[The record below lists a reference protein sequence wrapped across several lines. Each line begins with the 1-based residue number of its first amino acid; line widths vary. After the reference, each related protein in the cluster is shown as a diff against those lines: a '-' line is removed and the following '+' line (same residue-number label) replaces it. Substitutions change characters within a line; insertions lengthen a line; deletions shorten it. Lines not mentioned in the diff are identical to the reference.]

1 MTHNTDVSSIQ
12 QEAAELYLADW
23 ATPIPV
29 NPNDKRPIGSG
40 WENTKYNNIDEVY
53 SVFSN
58 HRGNMGALLKD
69 DVVCI
74 DLDALNISKEVEVY
88 RSGKKQKV
96 CFGLELLEAVL
107 DHKFETNVIGRHTK
121 PIGGVF
127 VKSDFPMKRNNED
140 KLRPSIRA
148 DYTFQNEAFI
158 KQNNSKAGTVETLH
172 VGTQKLVSPSIYDG
186 EEFVWR
192 KPPSEELPF
201 FSHDKILEA
210 CRYLH
215 LLSIFSFAYP
225 SAGGRDKGMRDL
237 TNLLGH
243 SREADNPK
251 HVSRFLN
258 ILSSNSGDGD
268 ERGDKDWSD
277 LITNAKDMKFPSFET
292 MQRYFD
298 KLETKDLKQLYKFLG
313 VTTPKEEKEERA
325 EMPLVM
331 LNTTKASELRPEN
344 ILARDILI
352 KNLWQRGCYSHI
364 VGTGGSLKSLSL
376 MQLGI
381 LASNGDGF
389 WLPQFKL
396 DRPLKILYINNE
408 DNADEL
414 NRRCYGIIDGLNRLD
429 EKNKGKTYNLDNF
442 EYQSTLE
449 DQLYFAHKSN
459 ENAIPKINTK
469 QVAHFKEYL
478 FDNQFD
484 GLMLDPIVS
493 FHNLNENNNGEMEFF
508 IKKGIIAPFCV
519 GANVGVM
526 GGHHTSKGSTNNGD
540 EIEDNTNASRGAS
553 AITNA
558 ARSVLRF
565 APMNKQSAKQTFGNK
580 PEDLIKRHNYI
591 NVAFGKANN
600 WATQDGDWLE
610 KKIVKYAG
618 MNGFEIDTVIGVY
631 DPAIRDI
638 KEKNDKEKFEQDTKL
653 RDRVID
659 TLDHANMIEWNE
671 NKSYIFIPDVAKA
684 LEEHNLEF
692 CLDVNQQFGSFAKKG
707 YTKSDGYQMTVAQMS
722 NYLSGLF
729 KTKAVKHGK
738 QILFYNG
745 QRGGGNRTRWLE
757 IAPME
762 DNVVQLNP
770 TGNSNE

>member
-88 RSGKKQKV
+88 RNGRMQKV

-201 FSHDKILEA
+201 FSHEKILEA

-215 LLSIFSFAYP
+215 LLSIFTFAYP
-225 SAGGRDKGMRDL
+225 SEGGRDKGMRDL

-243 SREADNPK
+243 SREAEDPNR
-251 HVSRFLN
+251 VSRFIN

-298 KLETKDLKQLYKFLG
+298 KLETNDLKQLYKFLD
-313 VTTPKEEKEERA
+313 VSTATEEKEEKKTK
-325 EMPLVM
+325 ELPLVQ
-331 LNTTKASELRPEN
+331 LNTTKASDLSPEN
-344 ILARDILI
+344 VFARDILI
-352 KNLWQRGCYSHI
+352 ENLWQRGTYCQFH
-364 VGTGGSLKSLSL
+364 GTGGALKSLSL
-376 MQLGI
+376 MQAGI
-381 LASNGDGF
+381 LASNGNGF
-389 WLPQFKL
+389 WLPMFKF
-396 DRPLKILYINNE
+396 DRPLKLLYINNE
-408 DNADEL
+408 DSQQEL
-414 NRRCYGIIDGLNRLD
+414 NRRSYGIIEGLNKLD
-429 EKNKGKTYNLDNF
+429 EKNKGKKFNLDNF
-442 EYQSTLE
+442 EFQ
-449 DQLYFAHKSN
+449 
-459 ENAIPKINTK
+459 
-469 QVAHFKEYL
+469 
-478 FDNQFD
+478 
-484 GLMLDPIVS
+484 
-493 FHNLNENNNGEMEFF
+493 
-508 IKKGIIAPFCV
+508 
-519 GANVGVM
+519 
-526 GGHHTSKGSTNNGD
+526 
-540 EIEDNTNASRGAS
+540 
-553 AITNA
+553 
-558 ARSVLRF
+558 
-565 APMNKQSAKQTFGNK
+565 
-580 PEDLIKRHNYI
+580 
-591 NVAFGKANN
+591 
-600 WATQDGDWLE
+600 
-610 KKIVKYAG
+610 
-618 MNGFEIDTVIGVY
+618 
-631 DPAIRDI
+631 
-638 KEKNDKEKFEQDTKL
+638 
-653 RDRVID
+653 
-659 TLDHANMIEWNE
+659 
-671 NKSYIFIPDVAKA
+671 
-684 LEEHNLEF
+684 
-692 CLDVNQQFGSFAKKG
+692 
-707 YTKSDGYQMTVAQMS
+707 
-722 NYLSGLF
+722 
-729 KTKAVKHGK
+729 
-738 QILFYNG
+738 
-745 QRGGGNRTRWLE
+745 
-757 IAPME
+757 
-762 DNVVQLNP
+762 
-770 TGNSNE
+770 